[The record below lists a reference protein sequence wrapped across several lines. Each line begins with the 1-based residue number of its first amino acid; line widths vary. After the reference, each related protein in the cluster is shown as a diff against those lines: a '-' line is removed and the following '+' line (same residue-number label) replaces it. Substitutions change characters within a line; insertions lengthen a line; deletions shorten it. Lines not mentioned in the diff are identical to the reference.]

1 MRRWLERQAR
11 QSFDQGAM
19 PNYPTKDSASSPEAL
34 VSNDIAPNGS
44 TTEGNDEMN
53 KNESATGNAAVR
65 RQSERMNCGIR
76 ESRMDAI

>member
-44 TTEGNDEMN
+44 TGNDEMN
-53 KNESATGNAAVR
+53 KNEFSDRECSSAEAH
-65 RQSERMNCGIR
+65 
-76 ESRMDAI
+76 SRASV